1 MIMFQF
7 IRAHLHSPRLQNSP
21 YFCVFKYARAV
32 KQKVLACEARAL
44 RARKTLT
51 PCFTDFFTDFEK
63 KNRLF
68 CSLLFPESRRFAF
81 INIFMNYGQFAL
93 SYIFSNL
100 ITLIADTFYSS
111 LSVRIYL
118 TGFDCTYLLQVQG
131 NGMNER
137 HSVTSSELP
146 VGTSESNRASEQ
158 LSATVTE
165 SQVGQKCEQRSAGRV
180 FALTSFHPEAN
191 DLTRAVTSNQE
202 SGAVKAIENRSV
214 IKGIR
219 DSQALITGNQAA
231 METSNRTGTVMNGSI
246 QEINQ
251 ETRAVRESETFRRNQ
266 FETGVCHQN
275 SNSENYLQPVDS
287 ENLQVRAQTSRF
299 TCDRKAHTF
308 QSRPRPKPRLKI
320 MGKSVT
326 ESFQHKDS
334 SLTLPPLNTRCTDTR
349 TRMAERSNCTS
360 PRTIAFHGA
369 TGYQNDQ
376 CLKSFYQ
383 NTVGKTGSTMKP
395 HSKVESPYT
404 PVFSNT
410 NWEVSC
416 NHLTLF
422 ERIGGGSFGQ
432 VWKGAAWEVNG
443 AKSWSVVA
451 VKMLKGEVI
460 PPSLIY
466 TF

>member
-1 MIMFQF
+1 MNIGFKIGINDSQNPLYG
-7 IRAHLHSPRLQNSP
+7 HLII
-21 YFCVFKYARAV
+21 
-32 KQKVLACEARAL
+32 
-44 RARKTLT
+44 
-51 PCFTDFFTDFEK
+51 TD
-63 KNRLF
+63 
-68 CSLLFPESRRFAF
+68 SLLCPWES
-81 INIFMNYGQFAL
+81 I
-93 SYIFSNL
+93 SYIFSNFN
-100 ITLIADTFYSS
+100 TLNADTFYSS
-111 LSVRIYL
+111 LSVCIYL

-137 HSVTSSELP
+137 HSVTLSELP

-158 LSATVTE
+158 MSATVTL

-191 DLTRAVTSNQE
+191 DLTRAVSSHQE
-202 SGAVKAIENRSV
+202 SSAVKTTENRSV
-214 IKGIR
+214 FKGIR
-219 DSQALITGNQAA
+219 DSQAPITGYINPANPEGDNQVV
-231 METSNRTGTVMNGSI
+231 METSKRTGAVMDRSI

-287 ENLQVRAQTSRF
+287 ANLQVMAQTSRF

-360 PRTIAFHGA
+360 PRTIAFRGA

-383 NTVGKTGSTMKP
+383 NTVGKTGSTLKP

-404 PVFSNT
+404 PVLSNT

-460 PPSLIY
+460 PRH
-466 TF
+466 

>member
-1 MIMFQF
+1 MNIGIEIGINDSQNPLYG
-7 IRAHLHSPRLQNSP
+7 HLII
-21 YFCVFKYARAV
+21 
-32 KQKVLACEARAL
+32 
-44 RARKTLT
+44 
-51 PCFTDFFTDFEK
+51 TD
-63 KNRLF
+63 
-68 CSLLFPESRRFAF
+68 SLLCPWER
-81 INIFMNYGQFAL
+81 I
-93 SYIFSNL
+93 SYIFSDFN
-100 ITLIADTFYSS
+100 TLNADAFYGS

-137 HSVTSSELP
+137 HLVTSSELP

-165 SQVGQKCEQRSAGRV
+165 SQVEENCEQKSAGKV
-180 FALTSFHPEAN
+180 FALTSFQN
-191 DLTRAVTSNQE
+191 VLTRAVTSNQE
-202 SGAVKAIENRSV
+202 SSAVKTIENRSV

-219 DSQALITGNQAA
+219 DSQALITEYINPSNPEGDNQVV
-231 METSNRTGTVMNGSI
+231 MDTSKRTGAVMDGSI

-251 ETRAVRESETFRRNQ
+251 EARAVRESETFRRNQ

-299 TCDRKAHTF
+299 PCDKKAHTF

-360 PRTIAFHGA
+360 PGTIAFRGA
-369 TGYQNDQ
+369 TGYQNHQ

-383 NTVGKTGSTMKP
+383 NTVGKTGSTLKP

-404 PVFSNT
+404 PVLSNT

-443 AKSWSVVA
+443 TKSWSVVA
-451 VKMLKGEVI
+451 VKMLKGEVR
-460 PPSLIY
+460 PPSLANLHILEDRLVPAGY
-466 TF
+466 RWDSQKKITKKQNRYQG

>member
-1 MIMFQF
+1 M
-7 IRAHLHSPRLQNSP
+7 APSVS
-21 YFCVFKYARAV
+21 
-32 KQKVLACEARAL
+32 AL
-44 RARKTLT
+44 
-51 PCFTDFFTDFEK
+51 
-63 KNRLF
+63 
-68 CSLLFPESRRFAF
+68 
-81 INIFMNYGQFAL
+81 M
-93 SYIFSNL
+93 
-100 ITLIADTFYSS
+100 
-111 LSVRIYL
+111 
-118 TGFDCTYLLQVQG
+118 GFDCTYLLQVQG

-165 SQVGQKCEQRSAGRV
+165 SQVGQNCEQRSAGRV
-180 FALTSFHPEAN
+180 FVLTSFHPEAN
-191 DLTRAVTSNQE
+191 DLTRAVTSNQD
-202 SGAVKAIENRSV
+202 SSAVETIENRAV

-219 DSQALITGNQAA
+219 DNQALITGYINPTNPEGDNLVV
-231 METSNRTGTVMNGSI
+231 METSKRTGAVMDGSI

-251 ETRAVRESETFRRNQ
+251 ETRAVKESETLRRNQ
-266 FETGVCHQN
+266 FKTG
-275 SNSENYLQPVDS
+275 ENYLQPVDS
-287 ENLQVRAQTSRF
+287 ENLQVRAQTSRC
-299 TCDRKAHTF
+299 TYDRKAHTF
-308 QSRPRPKPRLKI
+308 QSRSRPKPRLKI
-320 MGKSVT
+320 MGRSVT

-360 PRTIAFHGA
+360 PLTIAFRGA

-383 NTVGKTGSTMKP
+383 NTVGKTGSTLKP

-404 PVFSNT
+404 PVLSNT

-451 VKMLKGEVI
+451 VKTLKGEVR
-460 PPSLIY
+460 PRHWLIY

>member
-1 MIMFQF
+1 
-7 IRAHLHSPRLQNSP
+7 
-21 YFCVFKYARAV
+21 
-32 KQKVLACEARAL
+32 
-44 RARKTLT
+44 
-51 PCFTDFFTDFEK
+51 
-63 KNRLF
+63 
-68 CSLLFPESRRFAF
+68 
-81 INIFMNYGQFAL
+81 MNYGQFAL
-93 SYIFSNL
+93 SYIFSNFN
-100 ITLIADTFYSS
+100 TLNADTFYSS

-165 SQVGQKCEQRSAGRV
+165 SQVGQKSEQRSVGRV

-202 SGAVKAIENRSV
+202 SGAVKTIENRSV

-219 DSQALITGNQAA
+219 DSEALITGNQAV
-231 METSNRTGTVMNGSI
+231 METSKRTGAVMDGSI

-287 ENLQVRAQTSRF
+287 ENLQVRAQTSRC

-383 NTVGKTGSTMKP
+383 NTVGKAGSTLKP

-404 PVFSNT
+404 PVLSNT

-451 VKMLKGEVI
+451 VKMLKGEVR
-460 PPSLIY
+460 PPSLANLHIFEHRLVPAAY
-466 TF
+466 RWDFKKKNTKKQNRYQG

>member
-1 MIMFQF
+1 M
-7 IRAHLHSPRLQNSP
+7 AP
-21 YFCVFKYARAV
+21 
-32 KQKVLACEARAL
+32 
-44 RARKTLT
+44 
-51 PCFTDFFTDFEK
+51 
-63 KNRLF
+63 
-68 CSLLFPESRRFAF
+68 
-81 INIFMNYGQFAL
+81 
-93 SYIFSNL
+93 
-100 ITLIADTFYSS
+100 
-111 LSVRIYL
+111 SVSAL
-118 TGFDCTYLLQVQG
+118 TGCDCTYLLQVQG

-137 HSVTSSELP
+137 HSDASSELP

-165 SQVGQKCEQRSAGRV
+165 RQVGQNCEQRSAGRV
-180 FALTSFHPEAN
+180 FALASFHPEAN

-202 SGAVKAIENRSV
+202 SSAVKTTENRSV

-219 DSQALITGNQAA
+219 DSQALITGYINPTNPEGDNQVV
-231 METSNRTGTVMNGSI
+231 METSKRTGAVMDGSI

-251 ETRAVRESETFRRNQ
+251 ESETFRRNQ

-275 SNSENYLQPVDS
+275 SDSENYLQPVDS
-287 ENLQVRAQTSRF
+287 ENLQVRAQTSRC
-299 TCDRKAHTF
+299 TYDRKAHTF

-360 PRTIAFHGA
+360 PLTIAFRGA

-383 NTVGKTGSTMKP
+383 NTVGKTGSTLKP

-404 PVFSNT
+404 PVLSNT

-451 VKMLKGEVI
+451 VKMLKGEVR
-460 PPSLIY
+460 PRHWLIY